1 MRSMDILTLE
11 LLDVTVF
18 QALLEL
24 REILAE
30 HPGER
35 LRIQGEDET
44 LCLNVAAYLERQG
57 RPARQVRQ
65 GDQWELQVPA
75 APRPMATRATA
86 AIPPPVARRP
96 ILLLRAAYAPGDR
109 ALGRR
114 LLLETLGQV
123 PEGTPWVC
131 LAHQAL
137 ELLEDPL
144 ALEVFRSLQSRA
156 IAVRVSRSSLAH
168 AGLEAGALE
177 VVEDLTWERLLAQ
190 GEVTVL

>member
-1 MRSMDILTLE
+1 MDILTLE

-24 REILAE
+24 REMLAQ

-35 LRIQGEDET
+35 FRIRGEDET

-75 APRPMATRATA
+75 ATRPLAGVAAPAPA
-86 AIPPPVARRP
+86 AIRPV
-96 ILLLRAAYAPGDR
+96 LLLRGAYAPGDR

-114 LLLETLGQV
+114 LLLETLEQV
-123 PEGTPWVC
+123 PAGTPWVC

-137 ELLEDPL
+137 ELLEDP
-144 ALEVFRSLQSRA
+144 AAMAVFRSLQARA
-156 IAVRVSRSSLAH
+156 IPVRVSRASLAH
-168 AGLEAGALE
+168 AGLDAGGLE
-177 VVEDLTWERLLAQ
+177 VVADATWQHLLAQ
-190 GEVTVL
+190 GAVTAL